1 MAELRAP
8 SRIVQEIERPR
19 PYTMS
24 TGMIT
29 STSCSMSW
37 LHSRGISAWIRIGS
51 LASASRTRR
60 SRRYPSFDYTGLVYL
75 NTHGDV
81 RLSCTHARS
90 RYHASAMAGPPI
102 HCALERHD
110 IHSRTC
116 RRDVSNFA
124 CTVEHTPENV
134 TLASAQCRTRASPLL
149 LRNLQDYTGGEF
161 VFADKSGQQTTTV
174 QPAAGRV

>member
-1 MAELRAP
+1 
-8 SRIVQEIERPR
+8 
-19 PYTMS
+19 
-24 TGMIT
+24 MIT
-29 STSCSMSW
+29 LTSYSMPC
-37 LHSRGISAWIRIGS
+37 LDSRGISAWHHRS
-51 LASASRTRR
+51 LASASLTH